1 MSKEPKPD
9 IQPKTRVMREI
20 SPEWDEIIRVTESLA
35 NGEVIIKVHQHEIS
49 LTDYHVRRKP
59 KVDTDDFDITQLN

>member
-1 MSKEPKPD
+1 
-9 IQPKTRVMREI
+9 MREI